1 MYGIIKKNLPDMNPN
16 IPTSTTYLTVSD
28 IYVLHILV
36 IYSKVVH
43 TMKTATILG
52 TTRIRHMLAVES
64 KILLIPHH
72 HPGTQSFSLKR
83 QCHQILKIHMALVIF
98 LIKIMLLHTILIFQT

>member
-43 TMKTATILG
+43 TI
-52 TTRIRHMLAVES
+52 
-64 KILLIPHH
+64 
-72 HPGTQSFSLKR
+72 
-83 QCHQILKIHMALVIF
+83 
-98 LIKIMLLHTILIFQT
+98 